1 MFRFVLFLFPHI
13 FAVFFCFFFGGGV
26 VGILAY
32 IVKIQDSSF
41 ERWYITKR
49 KGIVYL
55 DDDLNLCAKLQVIWI
70 SCQKFHSLGLR
81 AFQRHVALPPKAEHE
96 MH

>member
-1 MFRFVLFLFPHI
+1 MKLILGYLEVLVFL
-13 FAVFFCFFFGGGV
+13 GGGIRNV
-26 VGILAY
+26 RHLGLHY
-32 IVKIQDSSF
+32 QDSSF

-70 SCQKFHSLGLR
+70 SCQKVHSLGLR